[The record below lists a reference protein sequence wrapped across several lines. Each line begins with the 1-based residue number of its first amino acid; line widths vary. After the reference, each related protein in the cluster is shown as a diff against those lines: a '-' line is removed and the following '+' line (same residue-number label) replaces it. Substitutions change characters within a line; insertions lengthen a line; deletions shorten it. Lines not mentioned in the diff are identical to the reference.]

1 LFVFLTNGSQV
12 VVANEPDSE
21 PAPKAA
27 PAALAQPLL
36 HAGDARIT
44 VVSCAYTAP
53 SSSAS
58 TQSPHT

>member
-12 VVANEPDSE
+12 IVANEPNSE

-27 PAALAQPLL
+27 PAAAAQPLL

-44 VVSCAYTAP
+44 ALSCAHTAP
-53 SSSAS
+53 SS
-58 TQSPHT
+58 